1 MYLVV
6 SESMMTNVT
15 MPIRIVATRIFP
27 HGHFR
32 LEGVASSLLLVFSAV
47 E

>member
-1 MYLVV
+1 
-6 SESMMTNVT
+6 MMTNVT

-27 HGHFR
+27 HGQFR
-32 LEGVASSLLLVFSAV
+32 LEGVVCVSLLVFSAV